1 MVQRISSWV
10 PVPIK
15 SSALMKNVPSQF
27 DRIIVAWTFEVLI
40 GEKS

>member
-15 SSALMKNVPSQF
+15 SSTFMKNVPSQF
-27 DRIIVAWTFEVLI
+27 DRVITAWTIDVLVR
-40 GEKS
+40 EKP